1 MPEAYTFPLAS
12 VKLSENIALV
22 ESESIV
28 RAYENGSK
36 WFGTKAF
43 YVTDENVEHI
53 EFVMDGQTYE
63 LVPDKNGFCVM
74 SYDPSPEPVPDRFT
88 VREGKATDGNG
99 KVLYTVQSVTETYGN
114 SEFEHYDWVKAE

>member
-1 MPEAYTFPLAS
+1 MWIGCGTNGGCA
-12 VKLSENIALV
+12 VKDCGISMTGG
-22 ESESIV
+22 SFT
-28 RAYENGSK
+28 YENGSK

-74 SYDPSPEPVPDRFT
+74 SYDPSPEPVPDRIT